1 VTRKRVRRVFWSLVS
16 NERVMAVLHK
26 TKQAPLRRS
35 FAAPMWRKYEAIIN
49 NTYIGPLYK
58 LAASDESG
66 GLRERRAYSEA
77 GDARANLVACLRD
90 AYRLLRACWWGKPGP
105 LQLRESMAARS
116 RWMVFVP
123 PLVLWLINR

>member
-1 VTRKRVRRVFWSLVS
+1 MPRKETAPRVPSVTRKRVRRVFWSLAS

-35 FAAPMWRKYEAIIN
+35 FTAPMWRKYEGIIN
-49 NTYIGPLYK
+49 NKYIGPLCK

-66 GLRERRAYSEA
+66 GFRERRAYSEA
-77 GDARANLVACLRD
+77 GDARANLGRLSTLD

-105 LQLRESMAARS
+105 PQL
-116 RWMVFVP
+116 
-123 PLVLWLINR
+123 